1 LAPMQSPL
9 EINFR
14 NMDRSDAVE
23 ARVRE
28 NTEKLEQIFDRITSC
43 RVVVEAT
50 HRHHHKGFLYHVSI
64 DIGVPGTMVVVNRDP
79 GKNHAHEDVYVAVRD
94 AFKAARRRLEDHSE
108 RRAGKVKTHE
118 APPTE
123 DVV

>member
-1 LAPMQSPL
+1 MQSPL
-9 EINFR
+9 EISFR

-28 NTEKLEQIFDRITSC
+28 NAEKLEQVFDRITSC

-50 HRHHHKGFLYHVSI
+50 HRHHHKGNLYHVSI
-64 DIGVPGTMVVVNRDP
+64 D
-79 GKNHAHEDVYVAVRD
+79 HAHEDVYVAVRD
-94 AFKAARRRLEDHSE
+94 AFKAARRRLEDHAE

-118 APPTE
+118 VPPTE

>member
-1 LAPMQSPL
+1 MQSPL
-9 EINFR
+9 EISFR

-28 NTEKLEQIFDRITSC
+28 HAEKLEQIFDRITSC

-50 HRHHHKGFLYHVSI
+50 HRHHHKGFLCHVSI
-64 DIGVPGTMVVVNRDP
+64 DIGVPGTMVVVDRDP

-118 APPTE
+118 APPT
-123 DVV
+123 

>member
-1 LAPMQSPL
+1 MQSPL
-9 EINFR
+9 EISFR

-28 NTEKLEQIFDRITSC
+28 NAEKLEQVFDRITSC

-50 HRHHHKGFLYHVSI
+50 HRHHHKGNLYHVSI
-64 DIGVPGTMVVVNRDP
+64 DIGVPGTMVVVDRDP

-94 AFKAARRRLEDHSE
+94 AFKAARRRLEDHAE